1 MKRITLSLLLLFI
14 ACFPGLPQEDTVT
27 MILSEAKANL
37 ERMNDFSADFTYS
50 IENKSKPVSISKK
63 GKFQFAKGK
72 YVLLMDDQE
81 IFCDGKSMWIHIQGD
96 EEVNILHYDPEDST
110 GFDLILSPFYEEAT
124 KSIYEGKKLVD
135 GITYDQIYLEFSNP
149 ELDYHK
155 ARLWIDEA
163 SKILEKIVLVNRR
176 QTISTYQFTN
186 IKTDQGLP
194 ESTFVFDIENFNGE
208 IYDER

>member
-124 KSIYEGKKLVD
+124 KSIYEDKKLVD
-135 GITYDQIYLEFSNP
+135 GITYDQIY
-149 ELDYHK
+149 
-155 ARLWIDEA
+155 
-163 SKILEKIVLVNRR
+163 LVNRR